1 MSNNKGDWLFE
12 ARNIVKR
19 FGPITAIGGVDF
31 QIGGAGQAEIVGLLG
46 DNGAGKSTLIK
57 VFTGVHPP
65 EEGQLLWEGQPV
77 RMDNPRN
84 AMNRGISTV
93 YQDLGL
99 VDTISIYRN
108 MFLGREEAVC
118 VKKGPFRFLQIGKA
132 RSETRKAL
140 DNTGISIRSV
150 DELAAKL
157 SGGERQSI
165 ALARAIYF
173 EMKLLILDE
182 PFAAL
187 GLKETA
193 KVLKMIERAREE
205 GVSVILIVHN
215 MHHIYPIADRFTV
228 LSHGRVAGSFD
239 KAEKT
244 FDELSE
250 FIVSGVAET
259 DL

>member
-1 MSNNKGDWLFE
+1 MSNNKGDWLLE
-12 ARNIVKR
+12 GRNIVKR
-19 FGPITAIGGVDF
+19 FGPITSLDGVDF
-31 QIGGAGQAEIVGLLG
+31 QIGRPGQAEVVGLLG

-65 EEGQLLWEGQPV
+65 EEGQLLWEGQPI
-77 RMDNPRN
+77 RMDSPRN
-84 AMNRGISTV
+84 AMKRGISTV

-99 VDTISIYRN
+99 VDTVSIYRN

-118 VKKGPFRFLQIGKA
+118 VKIGPFRFLRIDKA

-140 DNTGISIRSV
+140 DNTGISMRSV

-173 EMKLLILDE
+173 ETKLLILDE

-193 KVLKMIERAREE
+193 KVLGMIERVRQE

-215 MHHIYPIADRFTV
+215 VNHVYPIADRFFV
-228 LSHGRVAGSFD
+228 LSHGKLAGSFD
-239 KAEKT
+239 SHGKLAGSFE
-244 FDELSE
+244 
-250 FIVSGVAET
+250 G
-259 DL
+259 